1 MTDLTAHAAAVQIAE
16 QVWDESPTRPGG
28 ARAAMLAVVAALARA
43 GLLANPGELAALRTV
58 AELARERTGL
68 LDTDAARP
76 LLAALAKLDALPAPP
91 PGEDFVVRTRTTADM
106 GSRLMAAPC
115 RSCGRPFSPTHDS
128 GAPGPTSRHPFMPVA
143 R

>member
-1 MTDLTAHAAAVQIAE
+1 MNDTTSLAAAVQIAE
-16 QVWDESPTRPGG
+16 QVWDEAPTRPGG

-76 LLAALAKLDALPAPP
+76 LLAALAKLDALPAVP
-91 PGEDFVVRTRTTADM
+91 PGEDAERPGTVWAPPLGEVNAETAE
-106 GSRLMAAPC
+106 GYRAARALLNGDSTPAETD
-115 RSCGRPFSPTHDS
+115 PT
-128 GAPGPTSRHPFMPVA
+128 
-143 R
+143 

>member
-1 MTDLTAHAAAVQIAE
+1 MTETPAPDAAVQIAAAAIGYE
-16 QVWDESPTRPGG
+16 THSPPGT
-28 ARAAMLAVVAALARA
+28 ARAVVAALARA

-91 PGEDFVVRTRTTADM
+91 QGEDFVVRTRTTADM